1 MKTKLERKIKMSNGG
16 LRTIK
21 EIFYRYAM
29 KHQIKRT
36 PSNTTQT
43 SIEPTKHGKV
53 SLTIGSIYRKQKIW
67 FVEGH

>member
-29 KHQIKRT
+29 KHQIKR
-36 PSNTTQT
+36 NT
-43 SIEPTKHGKV
+43 IKHNTNKHR
-53 SLTIGSIYRKQKIW
+53 TN
-67 FVEGH
+67 